1 MRILLIGEY
10 SNMHAT
16 LAESLRRLGHEVV
29 VVSDGDHWRNYKRDI
44 DITRKDAS
52 SKIDGIRLVM
62 KLIGL
67 LPKMRGF
74 DVVQIINPKFLP
86 LKAHFSRWML
96 RYLRKH
102 NRIVS
107 MGCFGMD
114 SIVLRRQNEG
124 CLEYSDSFCY
134 GKLINEENVMERAGS
149 WLMPDEIKTTEEAA
163 KTADCLIACLYEYY
177 ANYDLPEYK
186 SKLHYIGEPITI
198 FDQAEPR
205 KNQRLKKDIK
215 FPVNVLVGI
224 QPKRIVEK
232 GIDQILPLLE
242 RLASEHP
249 DKIKINKVE
258 CVPFDQYQKLLA
270 ETDVLVDQLY
280 SYTPA
285 MNALEAMK
293 VGTVVVSGGEEDYYD
308 FIGEKELRP
317 IINLRPFDDENNYN
331 ILKNAL
337 LDFERLRRLSA
348 QSIDFVKKYHDSDSI
363 ARQYI
368 EVFDALSRF

>member
-16 LAESLRRLGHEVV
+16 LAESFRRLGHEVV
-29 VVSDGDHWRNYKRDI
+29 VISDGDHWRNYRRDI

-52 SKIDGIRLVM
+52 SKVDGIRLIM
-62 KLIGL
+62 KLIAL

-74 DVVQIINPKFLP
+74 DIVQIINPKFLP

-96 RYLRKH
+96 RYLHQH
-102 NRIVS
+102 NRFVS

-114 SIVLRRQNEG
+114 SIVMRRQNEG

-134 GKLINEENVMERAGS
+134 GKLINKENVMESAGS
-149 WLMPDEIKTTEEAA
+149 WLMPDEIKTTEYAA
-163 KTADCLIACLYEYY
+163 KTAHCLIACLYEYY
-177 ANYDLPEYK
+177 ANYDLPEYRE
-186 SKLHYIGEPITI
+186 KLHYIGEPIKI
-198 FDQAEPR
+198 LDQASPKEISFP
-205 KNQRLKKDIK
+205 IK
-215 FPVNVLVGI
+215 VLVGI

-242 RLASEHP
+242 RLASDHP
-249 DKIKINKVE
+249 DKIIINKVE
-258 CVPFDQYQKLLA
+258 CIPFDQYQRLLA
-270 ETDVLVDQLY
+270 ETDVLIDQLY
-280 SYTPA
+280 SFTPA

-293 VGTVVVSGGEEDYYD
+293 VGTVVVSGGEDEYYG

-317 IINLRPFDDENNYN
+317 IINLRPFEDENNYN
-331 ILKNAL
+331 ILKNDL
-337 LDFERLRRLSA
+337 LDIERLRCLSA
-348 QSIDFVKKYHDSDSI
+348 QSIDFVKKYHDSDYI

-368 EVFDALSRF
+368 KVFDALSRF